1 MLKLKLKIL
10 TILLDK
16 KLLFIGIDE
25 YFLTLMSVCKNKN
38 QACCGGWIGFNG
50 FDQNGLEWN
59 DCILKS
65 KARDNP
71 SQVAPSHTDITRD
84 ARGSNL
90 LLDDDYR

>member
-1 MLKLKLKIL
+1 MFVKIK
-10 TILLDK
+10 IK
-16 KLLFIGIDE
+16 RVGR
-25 YFLTLMSVCKNKN
+25 
-38 QACCGGWIGFNG
+38 IGFNG

>member
-1 MLKLKLKIL
+1 
-10 TILLDK
+10 
-16 KLLFIGIDE
+16 
-25 YFLTLMSVCKNKN
+25 MSVYKNKN
-38 QACCGGWIGFNG
+38 QACCGSLIGFNG
-50 FDQNGLEWN
+50 SDLNGLEWN

-84 ARGSNL
+84 ARGNNL

>member
-1 MLKLKLKIL
+1 M
-10 TILLDK
+10 T
-16 KLLFIGIDE
+16 
-25 YFLTLMSVCKNKN
+25 
-38 QACCGGWIGFNG
+38 GFNG
-50 FDQNGLEWN
+50 SDLNGLELN

-84 ARGSNL
+84 ARGNNL

>member
-1 MLKLKLKIL
+1 M
-10 TILLDK
+10 
-16 KLLFIGIDE
+16 
-25 YFLTLMSVCKNKN
+25 
-38 QACCGGWIGFNG
+38 IGFNG

-59 DCILKS
+59 NCILKS

-84 ARGSNL
+84 ARGNNI

>member
-1 MLKLKLKIL
+1 
-10 TILLDK
+10 
-16 KLLFIGIDE
+16 
-25 YFLTLMSVCKNKN
+25 MSVCNDKN
-38 QACCGGWIGFNG
+38 QACCGGLIGFNG

-90 LLDDDYR
+90 LLDDDCR

>member
-1 MLKLKLKIL
+1 MFVKIK
-10 TILLDK
+10 IK
-16 KLLFIGIDE
+16 RVGR
-25 YFLTLMSVCKNKN
+25 
-38 QACCGGWIGFNG
+38 IGFNG

-84 ARGSNL
+84 ARGNNL

>member
-1 MLKLKLKIL
+1 
-10 TILLDK
+10 
-16 KLLFIGIDE
+16 
-25 YFLTLMSVCKNKN
+25 MSVCNNEN
-38 QACCGGWIGFNG
+38 QACCGSLIRF
-50 FDQNGLEWN
+50 NGLEWN

-84 ARGSNL
+84 ARGNNL

>member
-1 MLKLKLKIL
+1 MS
-10 TILLDK
+10 
-16 KLLFIGIDE
+16 IDE
-25 YFLTLMSVCKNKN
+25 RCNDKN
-38 QACCGGWIGFNG
+38 QACCGSLIGFNG
-50 FDQNGLEWN
+50 FDQNRLELN

>member
-1 MLKLKLKIL
+1 MFVKIKIKRAGL
-10 TILLDK
+10 
-16 KLLFIGIDE
+16 
-25 YFLTLMSVCKNKN
+25 
-38 QACCGGWIGFNG
+38 IGFNG
-50 FDQNGLEWN
+50 FDQSGLEWN

-84 ARGSNL
+84 ARGNNI

>member
-1 MLKLKLKIL
+1 
-10 TILLDK
+10 
-16 KLLFIGIDE
+16 
-25 YFLTLMSVCKNKN
+25 MSVYKNKN
-38 QACCGGWIGFNG
+38 QACRSGLSGFNG
-50 FDQNGLEWN
+50 LDQNGLELN

-84 ARGSNL
+84 ARGNNL